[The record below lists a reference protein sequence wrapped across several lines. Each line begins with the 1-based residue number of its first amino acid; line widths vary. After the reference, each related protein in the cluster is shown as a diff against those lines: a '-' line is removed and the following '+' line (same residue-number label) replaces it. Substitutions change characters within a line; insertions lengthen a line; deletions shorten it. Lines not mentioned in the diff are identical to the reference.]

1 MRRHSEWNAD
11 PPRAG
16 ASPEKTRQGGRCY
29 SIFNK
34 YSFFLKKKLRVC
46 ITLLKCRSM
55 RLSGPID
62 FLSADSNLQPVL
74 QIRAPLRH

>member
-16 ASPEKTRQGGRCY
+16 ASPKKQDKEVVVTV
-29 SIFNK
+29 
-34 YSFFLKKKLRVC
+34 FLINILFLTKKLRVC

-55 RLSGPID
+55 RLGVPID

-74 QIRAPLRH
+74 QIRALLRH

>member
-11 PPRAG
+11 PPHAG
-16 ASPEKTRQGGRCY
+16 ASPKKQDKEVVVTVFL
-29 SIFNK
+29 INIL
-34 YSFFLKKKLRVC
+34 FLKKKLRVC

-74 QIRAPLRH
+74 QIRAPFRH

>member
-1 MRRHSEWNAD
+1 MSGMLIRLAQVL
-11 PPRAG
+11 PPKKQDK
-16 ASPEKTRQGGRCY
+16 EVVVTVFL
-29 SIFNK
+29 INIL
-34 YSFFLKKKLRVC
+34 FLKKKLRVC

-74 QIRAPLRH
+74 QIRALLRH